1 MTSQLKADESNGAM
15 LELCREKNL
24 DIELEANYSRDPEK
38 QQNFLFGKKI
48 FLIKKFDSM
57 RNNVDRRCQSISD
70 KRLKDTEKY
79 LYENYF
85 KCILRLPVPIFDMKK
100 IYAYQQCMI
109 DQINFREKIHATKSM
124 ELCLL
129 EFCLEIEEKLKYFSK
144 YFYAIGFNDLD
155 MDVKRLRA
163 FSEHMRF
170 YQEVL
175 DEAL

>member
-1 MTSQLKADESNGAM
+1 MTSPLKVAESHGAM
-15 LELCREKNL
+15 LELCREKHL
-24 DIELEANYSRDPEK
+24 DKELEANYSCDPEK
-38 QQNFLFGKKI
+38 RQKFLFSKKI

-70 KRLKDTEKY
+70 KRLKDTHRY
-79 LYENYF
+79 LYKNYF
-85 KCILRLPVPIFDMKK
+85 KCILRLPVPMFDMKK

-109 DQINFREKIHATKSM
+109 DQINSCQKIHATSNK
-124 ELCLL
+124 EPYLL
-129 EFCLEIEEKLKYFSK
+129 EFCLEIEERLKYFSK

-163 FSEHMRF
+163 FSAHMRF
-170 YQEVL
+170 YPEML